1 MKQFYQKEIG
11 GVLGAILISAS
22 PTFASPIPGYSP
34 SYPNKWDRVRL
45 ADYNQQEGY
54 SETTTCFKE
63 QYREEYVPGTK
74 NSPGYI
80 KSWTDTIE
88 YPCRRTKV
96 RRTPDNI
103 NRTRTYEE
111 YDTNDCSDG
120 KIAGALLGGGAA
132 AAMSRGD
139 GRWWAIPLGAVVGG
153 TIGCDIDGG

>member
-1 MKQFYQKEIG
+1 MNQFYQKEIG

-22 PTFASPIPGYSP
+22 PTFASQRPGYSP
-34 SYPNKWDRVRL
+34 SYS
-45 ADYNQQEGY
+45 QEGY

-74 NSPGYI
+74 DSPGYI

-88 YPCRRTKV
+88 YPCRRTRV
-96 RRTPDNI
+96 ERTPENI

-111 YDTNDCSDG
+111 YDDNDCSDG

>member
-1 MKQFYQKEIG
+1 MNQFYQKEIG
-11 GVLGAILISAS
+11 GVLGAILVSAS
-22 PTFASPIPGYSP
+22 PVFASQTYGYTQ
-34 SYPNKWDRVRL
+34 SYSNGWDRVKL
-45 ADYNQQEGY
+45 ADYNSQEGY

-74 NSPGYI
+74 DSPGYI

-88 YPCRRTKV
+88 YPCKRTKV

>member
-1 MKQFYQKEIG
+1 MNQFYQKEIG

-80 KSWTDTIE
+80 KSLTDTIE

-120 KIAGALLGGGAA
+120 KIAGALIGGGAG

-139 GRWWAIPLGAVVGG
+139 GLSLIH
-153 TIGCDIDGG
+153 I

>member
-1 MKQFYQKEIG
+1 MNHFYQKEIG
-11 GVLGAILISAS
+11 GILGAVLLSAS
-22 PTFASPIPGYSP
+22 PTFADGYHP
-34 SYPNKWDRVRL
+34 SYPNDS
-45 ADYNQQEGY
+45 QEGY
-54 SETTTCFKE
+54 STTRKCYKE

-74 NSPGYI
+74 DNPGYI

-88 YPCRRTKV
+88 YPCRRT
-96 RRTPDNI
+96 REDRTPENI

-111 YDTNDCSDG
+111 YDNNDCSDG

>member
-1 MKQFYQKEIG
+1 MNQFYQKEIG
-11 GVLGAILISAS
+11 GILGAILLSAS
-22 PTFASPIPGYSP
+22 PTFASQRPGYSP
-34 SYPNKWDRVRL
+34 SY
-45 ADYNQQEGY
+45 QEGY

-63 QYREEYVPGTK
+63 QYREEYVPGSK
-74 NSPGYI
+74 DSPGYI

-88 YPCRRTKV
+88 YPCKRTKV

-103 NRTRTYEE
+103 HRTRTYEE
-111 YDTNDCSDG
+111 YDTNDCTDG

>member
-1 MKQFYQKEIG
+1 MNQFYQKEIG

-22 PTFASPIPGYSP
+22 PTFASQRPGYSP
-34 SYPNKWDRVRL
+34 SYPNQWDRVQL
-45 ADYNQQEGY
+45 AAHNHQEGY

-74 NSPGYI
+74 DNPGYI

-88 YPCRRTKV
+88 YPCRRT
-96 RRTPDNI
+96 RIERTPDNI

-111 YDTNDCSDG
+111 YDDNDCSDG
-120 KIAGALLGGGAA
+120 KIAGALLGGAA

>member
-1 MKQFYQKEIG
+1 MNQFYQKEIG

-22 PTFASPIPGYSP
+22 PTFASQKPGYSP
-34 SYPNKWDRVRL
+34 SYSQD
-45 ADYNQQEGY
+45 GY

-74 NSPGYI
+74 ESPGYI

-88 YPCRRTKV
+88 YPCKRTKV

-103 NRTRTYEE
+103 NRTRIYEE

>member
-1 MKQFYQKEIG
+1 MNQFYQKEIG
-11 GVLGAILISAS
+11 GILGAILLSAS
-22 PTFASPIPGYSP
+22 PTFASQRPGYSP
-34 SYPNKWDRVRL
+34 SY
-45 ADYNQQEGY
+45 QEGY

-74 NSPGYI
+74 DSPGYI

-88 YPCRRTKV
+88 YPCKRTKV

-103 NRTRTYEE
+103 HRTRTYEE
-111 YDTNDCSDG
+111 YDTNDSTDG

-153 TIGCDIDGG
+153 TIGCDINGG